1 MSRKTKAI
9 RQFLLLS
16 QPKQQHKQPLQSPP
30 PQQQSWQQPWQQ
42 SWQVQNG
49 MPWQVQHGMPQ
60 QLQSELGCIV
70 DPTATAAPTP
80 TTATAAPTPTATPMA
95 TLSRFI
101 CIAGIAVGTA
111 SGIWNWMGDP
121 G

>member
-49 MPWQVQHGMPQ
+49 MPQ

-80 TTATAAPTPTATPMA
+80 TTANASTSSKFYSQANCYSPLPALRLGLRPE
-95 TLSRFI
+95 S
-101 CIAGIAVGTA
+101 GTGWA
-111 SGIWNWMGDP
+111 IP
-121 G
+121 VEHQ

>member
-42 SWQVQNG
+42 SWQVQN
-49 MPWQVQHGMPQ
+49 GMPQ